1 MGFECTKCGTDN
13 GLTFT
18 CGMKCKECGKV
29 MEGYSKKHV
38 EYMLAQHKL
47 AKHGKNQDDKK

>member
-29 MEGYSKKHV
+29 MDVILRGARIK
-38 EYMLAQHKL
+38 
-47 AKHGKNQDDKK
+47 